1 MRDISYTSPG
11 KSARNA
17 YRGLGELVLRPG
29 ASLPE
34 ICVGCGDRS
43 WGNVIRK
50 EYSRPGP
57 LMYLPPFG
65 VDLLFGLLFG
75 NRFLFDFPFCSNCA
89 PDAFGLKLIRLN
101 GNFAVFGGAPGRFL
115 ELLPPL
121 PEELIAEMS
130 LNWIGRNLKK
140 FWD

>member
-1 MRDISYTSPG
+1 VRDLSYTSSG

-50 EYSRPGP
+50 EYSKPAP

-65 VDLLFGLLFG
+65 IDLLFGLVFG
-75 NRFLFDFPFCSNCA
+75 KQFLFDFPFCSKCA
-89 PDAFGLKLIRLN
+89 PDGFGLKLIRLN
-101 GNFAVFGGAPGRFL
+101 GYFAVFGGGPRRFL
-115 ELLPPL
+115 ELLL
-121 PEELIAEMS
+121 PVPEARITEMS
-130 LNWIGRNLKK
+130 LNWIGRNLRR
-140 FWD
+140 FWN